1 MRRGSCA
8 TRAPPRRRRPHRRAA
23 GGAASSRE
31 ADAVLARSAAQ
42 KDDLGQVE
50 GDDPVLALQLEPAG
64 RLGRAL
70 SRRGDLLPKLLQ
82 LRLTH
87 ANPDHLAAHE
97 ADLHALAARRA
108 HEADLPRLAPRLRHQ
123 FPSPGW
129 ITSVSTPP
137 VALGWRNATCELR
150 IPRRGCWSLLSTPAG
165 LGVAT
170 ARLQRAD

>member
-8 TRAPPRRRRPHRRAA
+8 TRAPPRRPRPHRRAA

-42 KDDLGQVE
+42 KHDLGQVE

-82 LRLTH
+82 LRLSQ
-87 ANPDHLAAHE
+87 ANPDHLATHE
-97 ADLHALAARRA
+97 PDLHALT
-108 HEADLPRLAPRLRHQ
+108 PRLLRHQ
-123 FPSPGW
+123 CPSLGW

-137 VALGWRNATCELR
+137 VACGWTNATCELR
-150 IPRRGCWSLLSTPAG
+150 IPRRGFWSISSTPAAFS
-165 LGVAT
+165 LPSAASMSST
-170 ARLQRAD
+170 A

>member
-82 LRLTH
+82 LRLRD
-87 ANPDHLAAHE
+87 ANPNHLAAHE
-97 ADLHALAARRA
+97 ADLHALAP
-108 HEADLPRLAPRLRHQ
+108 HLLPPPW
-123 FPSPGW
+123 PSPGW

-137 VALGWRNATCELR
+137 VALGCTNATCELR
-150 IPRRGCWSLLSTPAG
+150 IPRRGSWSISSTPAA
-165 LGVAT
+165 LSLPSA
-170 ARLQRAD
+170 ASMS